1 MTHGTRPSYQA
12 GCPCVQCRAAEAAY
26 RAALRHTHRMKQI
39 PLGTIVSAVDTWKRI
54 RALKAER
61 VTAGAISR
69 RLGLRRCG
77 LALHADR
84 VTLKNAL
91 KVRLLCRAL
100 LMGRDDDA

>member
-1 MTHGTRPSYQA
+1 VTHGTRAAYQA
-12 GCPCVQCRAAEAAY
+12 GCTCVGCRAAEAAY
-26 RAALRHTHRMKQI
+26 RARLRRQHRLKQL

-61 VTAGAISR
+61 VSASAISR
-69 RLGLRRCG
+69 RLGLRRGG

-100 LMGRDDDA
+100 LMGPRDA